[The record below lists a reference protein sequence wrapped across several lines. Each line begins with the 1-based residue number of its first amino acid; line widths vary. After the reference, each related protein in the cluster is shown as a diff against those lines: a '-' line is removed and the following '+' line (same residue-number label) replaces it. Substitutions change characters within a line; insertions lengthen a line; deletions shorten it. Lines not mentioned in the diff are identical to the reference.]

1 MKENEFPVL
10 KISNVDWDEDYE
22 DLEKLPK
29 NFELKW
35 GSKNWDIKQVS
46 NWISQKF
53 DWVFHSVDIKQIGT
67 WQEESG

>member
-1 MKENEFPVL
+1 M
-10 KISNVDWDEDYE
+10 
-22 DLEKLPK
+22 PK
-29 NFELKW
+29 NLELKW

-53 DWVFHSVDIKQIGT
+53 DWVFHSVSIKQIGT

>member
-10 KISNVDWDEDYE
+10 KILNVDWDE
-22 DLEKLPK
+22 
-29 NFELKW
+29 
-35 GSKNWDIKQVS
+35 NWDVKQVS

-53 DWVFHSVDIKQIGT
+53 DWVFHSVSIKQIGT